1 MLCDKCRVDK
11 CHGDKCCVIGH
22 GNKCCVMGQREK
34 CCVMDQV
41 EECCVMGQ
49 EDKCC
54 VMDQENFVSAREDS
68 GPKYKIILISVSV
81 FMHIINNVFLNQFV
95 NILNN
100 SA

>member
-1 MLCDKCRVDK
+1 VLCA
-11 CHGDKCCVIGH
+11 
-22 GNKCCVMGQREK
+22 
-34 CCVMDQV
+34 
-41 EECCVMGQ
+41 
-49 EDKCC
+49 